1 MRPPIAPRP
10 DLRRVVAVPT
20 GSPRL
25 PALDVDGWDLA
36 GRRCTAHLASP
47 GSWTLL
53 LFLGSHC
60 DGCQPFWALPRAPTA
75 CGLEAHDAAI
85 VVTRG
90 PQRERP
96 EVLAALMGEGLAEV
110 PDAVVMSDS
119 AWVRYRVHGAPFFVL
134 LDGVCVVSEGV
145 AWSVEQVA
153 VDVGRARRRAD
164 GEAGGALPARR

>member
-1 MRPPIAPRP
+1 
-10 DLRRVVAVPT
+10 
-20 GSPRL
+20 L
-25 PALDVDGWDLA
+25 PALDVDGWDLS

-75 CGLEAHDAAI
+75 CGLEADDAAI

-96 EVLAALMGEGLAEV
+96 EVLAALMGDGLAEV
-110 PDAVVMSDS
+110 PDAIVMSDS

-153 VDVGRARRRAD
+153 VDVGRARRRQD
-164 GEAGGALPARR
+164 EEAGGALPARR